1 MTLDATLMAF
11 DLERIGALLAL
22 SFFFGLAF
30 EEYFSGSAIKPPG
43 GVRTFPLLAL
53 VGAVLFAL
61 GPERKL
67 LLLAGLVILGLWLAI
82 YYRERLASGPLNPSR
97 TYTDDGDSV
106 KAEGDDSVQRDG
118 GIMAPVCNLIA
129 FLLGPVT
136 LAAPLWVSI
145 GLAVFAV
152 LLISARERLHRFAA
166 TLRDGE
172 IVTLAKFLI
181 IIGIILPLLP
191 DTPLT
196 SLTDITPYQVWLAVV
211 AVSSLSYASYL
222 VQRFIAP
229 DHGVFISAALGG
241 LYSSTATTIIL
252 SRRAVDATQDTRDL
266 QSAIVLATSIM
277 FLRILVVV
285 GIFNLELAT
294 TLLAPLALLCAV
306 GLASAF
312 AIHQVG
318 ADGRTQSDATPP
330 TNPLEVTTAIT
341 FAGLFIVLSVA
352 VAWAKTH
359 FGEEG
364 LFLLG
369 ALAGVTDVDPFVLNL
384 AQGTANWNMQTAA
397 AAILIAASS
406 NNILK
411 ASYTLGITGRKQ
423 GTKPAAI
430 LFALAAL
437 GLGAAFVLLH
447 LP

>member
-1 MTLDATLMAF
+1 MTSEIPQMLVSTF
-11 DLERIGALLAL
+11 DFERIGALLAL
-22 SFFFGLAF
+22 GFFFGLAF
-30 EEYFSGSAIKPPG
+30 EEYFSRSRVKPPG

-53 VGAVLFAL
+53 IGAVLYAL
-61 GPERKL
+61 DPERKFL
-67 LLLAGLVILGLWLAI
+67 LIAGLIILGLWLAI
-82 YYRERLASGPLNPSR
+82 YYRQRLTSSPLA
-97 TYTDDGDSV
+97 TDDM
-106 KAEGDDSVQRDG
+106 DDESTQLDG

-136 LAAPLWVSI
+136 LTAPLWLPISI
-145 GLAVFAV
+145 AVFAV
-152 LLISARERLHRFAA
+152 LLISAREPLHRFAA

-172 IVTLAKFLI
+172 IITLAKFLI

-191 DTPLT
+191 DEPVT

-211 AVSSLSYASYL
+211 AVSTLSYASYL

-241 LYSSTATTIIL
+241 LYSSTATTVIL
-252 SRRAVDATQDTRDL
+252 SRRASDVTQDAGDL

-285 GIFNLELAT
+285 GVFNLELAT
-294 TLLAPLALLCAV
+294 LLLPALGLLCTL
-306 GLASAF
+306 GLATSY
-312 AIHQVG
+312 AIHQMSG
-318 ADGRTQSDATPP
+318 TRNKTSDETLPP

-341 FAGLFIVLSVA
+341 FAGLFIILSVG

-384 AQGTANWNMQTAA
+384 AQGAGALNLYAA
-397 AAILIAASS
+397 ATAILVAASS

-411 ASYTLGITGRKQ
+411 AVYTLTVAGRAR
-423 GTKPAAI
+423 GLKPA
-430 LFALAAL
+430 LTLLSLATA
-437 GLGAAFVLLH
+437 GFVAAYVMLQLS
-447 LP
+447 